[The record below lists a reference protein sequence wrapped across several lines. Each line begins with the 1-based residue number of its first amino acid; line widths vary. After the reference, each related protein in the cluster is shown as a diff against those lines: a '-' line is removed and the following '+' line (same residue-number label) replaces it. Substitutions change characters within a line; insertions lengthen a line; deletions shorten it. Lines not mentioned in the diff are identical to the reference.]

1 MSMPRKIGARP
12 PVVEAQRQRR
22 AALLLVLGASVWGLY
37 WLPLREMNRLGIEG
51 TWGVVFFNF
60 CPLLVLLP
68 LLMWKGVNLWAR
80 PGPALFIGA
89 MTGVAMGA
97 YSTAMVI
104 APVIRVTMEFYLTA
118 VWSTIIGVLWLSEQI
133 DLRRVATV
141 IAGLFGLFLLIVG
154 ASGAADSAFGFG
166 DVLALTSGVL
176 WAFGAAGM
184 KRWPSENLLVTS
196 FFQFLFAVLAGS
208 IFAHAL
214 FPGTAPAPAQLL
226 EVLPLAFVGSA
237 MLLLPSIMVIFW
249 ASRVLFP
256 GRVAILMMSE
266 ALVATISA
274 TLLLPEETMT
284 VIQWTG
290 AAIVL
295 LACLLGS

>member
-1 MSMPRKIGARP
+1 M
-12 PVVEAQRQRR
+12 VDAQLQRR
-22 AALLLVLGASVWGLY
+22 AALLLILGASVWGLY

-68 LLMWKGVNLWAR
+68 LLIWKGVKLWEK
-80 PGPALFIGA
+80 PCPALFIGA
-89 MTGVAMGA
+89 MTGLAMGA

-118 VWSTIIGVLWLSEQI
+118 VWSTIIGVVWLSEKL
-133 DLRRVATV
+133 DSRRVATV
-141 IAGLFGLFLLIVG
+141 AAGLLGLFLLIAG
-154 ASGAADSAFGFG
+154 ASDAAHSAFGLG
-166 DVLALTSGVL
+166 DVLALASGVL
-176 WAFGAAGM
+176 WAFGAAAM
-184 KRWPSENLLVTS
+184 KRWPSENLLATS
-196 FFQFLFAVLAGS
+196 FFQFLFAVLAGA
-208 IFAHAL
+208 ILAQVL
-214 FPGTAPAPAQLL
+214 FPGTSPSSAQLL
-226 EVLPLAFVGSA
+226 NVFPMAFGGSA
-237 MLLLPSIMVIFW
+237 LLLLPSIMAIFW

-256 GRVAILMMSE
+256 GRAAILMMSE

-284 VIQWTG
+284 LLQWAG
-290 AAIVL
+290 AAVVL

>member
-1 MSMPRKIGARP
+1 
-12 PVVEAQRQRR
+12 VVDPSLQRR
-22 AALLLVLGASVWGLY
+22 ASLALVLGASVWGLY

-60 CPLLVLLP
+60 WPLVVLLA
-68 LLMWKGVNLWAR
+68 LLIWKRVDLWTK
-80 PGPALFIGA
+80 PGPALFIGV
-89 MTGVAMGA
+89 MTGVGMGI

-104 APVIRVTMEFYLTA
+104 APVVRVTMEFYLTA
-118 VWSTIIGVLWLSEQI
+118 VWSTIIGVVWLSEKL

-141 IAGLFGLFLLIVG
+141 AAGLLGLFLLIAG
-154 ASGAADSAFGFG
+154 ASDMAHSSLGLG
-166 DVLALTSGVL
+166 DALALASGVL

-184 KRWPSENLLVTS
+184 KRWPLENLLATS
-196 FFQFLFAVLAGS
+196 FYQFLFAVLAG
-208 IFAHAL
+208 AVLAQPL

-226 EVLPLAFVGSA
+226 DVFPMAFAGSA
-237 MLLLPSIMVIFW
+237 FFLLPSILAIFW
-249 ASRVLFP
+249 ACRVLFP
-256 GRVAILMMSE
+256 GRAAILMMSE

-284 VIQWTG
+284 LMQWIG
-290 AAIVL
+290 GAIVL

>member
-1 MSMPRKIGARP
+1 VASWKATFKGLTHVRSETPQKIEDNACQTG
-12 PVVEAQRQRR
+12 
-22 AALLLVLGASVWGLY
+22 GIHT
-37 WLPLREMNRLGIEG
+37 RLGIEG

-68 LLMWKGVNLWAR
+68 LLMWKGGKLWER

-89 MTGVAMGA
+89 MTGVALGA

-196 FFQFLFAVLAGS
+196 FYQFLFAVLAGS
-208 IFAHAL
+208 IFAQAL
-214 FPGTAPAPAQLL
+214 FPGTSPAPAQLL

-284 VIQWTG
+284 LMQWTG

>member
-1 MSMPRKIGARP
+1 MPRKIGARP
-12 PVVEAQRQRR
+12 SVVEAQRQRR
-22 AALLLVLGASVWGLY
+22 AAILLVLGASVWGLY

-60 CPLLVLLP
+60 CPLLVLPP
-68 LLMWKGVNLWAR
+68 LLIWKGGKLWER

-141 IAGLFGLFLLIVG
+141 IAGLFGLFLLIFG

-196 FFQFLFAVLAGS
+196 FYQFLFAVLAGS
-208 IFAHAL
+208 IFAQAL
-214 FPGTAPAPAQLL
+214 FPGTSPAPAQLL

-266 ALVATISA
+266 ALVATVSA

-284 VIQWTG
+284 LIQWTG

>member
-1 MSMPRKIGARP
+1 
-12 PVVEAQRQRR
+12 
-22 AALLLVLGASVWGLY
+22 
-37 WLPLREMNRLGIEG
+37 MNRLGIEG

-68 LLMWKGVNLWAR
+68 LMIWKRVNIWTR
-80 PGPALFIGA
+80 PGPALFIGL
-89 MTGVAMGA
+89 MTGVAMGI

-118 VWSTIIGVLWLSEQI
+118 VWSTIIGVVWLSERL

-141 IAGLFGLFLLIVG
+141 AAGLLGLFLLIAG
-154 ASGAADSAFGFG
+154 ASDAAQQAFGLG
-166 DVLALTSGVL
+166 DVLALASGVL

-184 KRWPSENLLVTS
+184 KRWPGEKLLATS
-196 FFQFLFAVLAGS
+196 FYQFVFAVLAG
-208 IFAHAL
+208 AVLAAVL

-226 EVLPLAFVGSA
+226 DVLPLAFGGSA
-237 MLLLPSIMVIFW
+237 MLLLPSIMAIFW

-256 GRVAILMMSE
+256 GRAAILMMSE

-284 VIQWTG
+284 LMQWTG
-290 AAIVL
+290 GAIVI

>member
-1 MSMPRKIGARP
+1 MPRKIGATP
-12 PVVEAQRQRR
+12 TVVDAQLQRR
-22 AALLLVLGASVWGLY
+22 ASLSLVLGASVWGLY

-60 CPLLVLLP
+60 CPLLVLMP
-68 LLMWKGVNLWAR
+68 LLIWKRVNIWTR
-80 PGPALFIGA
+80 PGPALFIGIT
-89 MTGVAMGA
+89 TGVAMGI
-97 YSTAMVI
+97 YSTSMVI

-118 VWSTIIGVLWLSEQI
+118 VWSTIIGVVWLSEKL

-141 IAGLFGLFLLIVG
+141 AAGLLGLFLLIAG
-154 ASGAADSAFGFG
+154 ASDAAHSAFGFG
-166 DVLALTSGVL
+166 DVLALASGAL

-184 KRWPSENLLVTS
+184 KRWPGEKLLATS
-196 FFQFLFAVLAGS
+196 FHQFLFAVLAGS
-208 IFAHAL
+208 VLAQLL
-214 FPGTAPAPAQLL
+214 FPATAPSPAQLL
-226 EVLPLAFVGSA
+226 DVLPMAFVGSV
-237 MLLLPSIMVIFW
+237 MLLLPSIMAIFW

-256 GRVAILMMSE
+256 GRAAILMMSE

-284 VIQWTG
+284 LMQWTG
-290 AAIVL
+290 GAIVL

>member
-80 PGPALFIGA
+80 PGLALFIGA

-196 FFQFLFAVLAGS
+196 FYQFLFAVLAGS
-208 IFAHAL
+208 ILAQAL

-284 VIQWTG
+284 VMQWTG

>member
-1 MSMPRKIGARP
+1 
-12 PVVEAQRQRR
+12 
-22 AALLLVLGASVWGLY
+22 
-37 WLPLREMNRLGIEG
+37 
-51 TWGVVFFNF
+51 
-60 CPLLVLLP
+60 
-68 LLMWKGVNLWAR
+68 MWKGGKLWER

-196 FFQFLFAVLAGS
+196 FYQFLFAVLAGS
-208 IFAHAL
+208 IFAQAL
-214 FPGTAPAPAQLL
+214 FPGTSPAPAQLL

-284 VIQWTG
+284 LMQWTG

>member
-1 MSMPRKIGARP
+1 MRD
-12 PVVEAQRQRR
+12 AQIQRR
-22 AALLLVLGASVWGLY
+22 ASLALVLGASVWGLY

-68 LLMWKGVNLWAR
+68 LMIWKRVNIWTR
-80 PGPALFIGA
+80 PGPALFIGL
-89 MTGVAMGA
+89 MTGVAMGI

-118 VWSTIIGVLWLSEQI
+118 VWSTIIGVIWLSERL

-141 IAGLFGLFLLIVG
+141 VAGLFGLFLLIAG
-154 ASGAADSAFGFG
+154 APDSAQSAFGLG
-166 DVLALTSGVL
+166 DVLALASGVL

-184 KRWPSENLLVTS
+184 KRWPGEKLLATS
-196 FFQFLFAVLAGS
+196 FYQFVFAVLAGAVL
-208 IFAHAL
+208 AHLL

-226 EVLPLAFVGSA
+226 DVLPLAFVGSA
-237 MLLLPSIMVIFW
+237 MLLLPSIMAIFW

-256 GRVAILMMSE
+256 GRAAILMMSE

-284 VIQWTG
+284 LMQWAG
-290 AAIVL
+290 GAIVL

>member
-1 MSMPRKIGARP
+1 MADAKL
-12 PVVEAQRQRR
+12 QRR
-22 AALLLVLGASVWGLY
+22 ASMALVLGASVWGLY

-60 CPLLVLLP
+60 WPLVVLL
-68 LLMWKGVNLWAR
+68 LLLIWKRVNLLAN
-80 PGPALFIGA
+80 PGPALFIGV
-89 MTGVAMGA
+89 MTGVGMGI

-118 VWSTIIGVLWLSEQI
+118 VWSSIIGVIWLSERL

-141 IAGLFGLFLLIVG
+141 VAGLVGLFLLVAG
-154 ASGAADSAFGFG
+154 ASEAPGAAFGFG
-166 DVLALTSGVL
+166 DVLALASGVL

-184 KRWPSENLLVTS
+184 KRWPAENILATS
-196 FFQFLFAVLAGS
+196 FFQFLFAVLGGAVLAQ
-208 IFAHAL
+208 IM
-214 FPGTAPAPAQLL
+214 FPGTIPTMGQLQQ
-226 EVLPLAFVGSA
+226 VFPLAFVGSA
-237 MLLLPSIMVIFW
+237 MFLLPSIMAIFW
-249 ASRVLFP
+249 ACRVLFP
-256 GRVAILMMSE
+256 GRAAILMMSE
-266 ALVATISA
+266 ALVATLSA

-284 VIQWTG
+284 LLQWVG

>member
-1 MSMPRKIGARP
+1 MLRKTG
-12 PVVEAQRQRR
+12 PVCRVTDPQLQRR
-22 AALLLVLGASVWGLY
+22 ASLALVLGASVWGLY
-37 WLPLREMNRLGIEG
+37 WLPLREMNRLGLEG

-68 LLMWKGVNLWAR
+68 ILIWKRVDLWTRA
-80 PGPALFIGA
+80 GPALFIGV
-89 MTGVAMGA
+89 MTGVAMGI

-118 VWSTIIGVLWLSEQI
+118 VWSTIIGVVWLSERL

-141 IAGLFGLFLLIVG
+141 GAGLLGLFLLIAG
-154 ASGAADSAFGFG
+154 ASDSAQSAFGLG
-166 DVLALTSGVL
+166 DVLALASGVL

-184 KRWPSENLLVTS
+184 KRWPGEKLLATS
-196 FFQFLFAVLAGS
+196 FHQFLFAVLAGAVLA
-208 IFAHAL
+208 FAL

-226 EVLPLAFVGSA
+226 GVLPLAFGGSA
-237 MLLLPSIMVIFW
+237 LLLLPSIMAIFW

-256 GRVAILMMSE
+256 GRAAILMMSE

-284 VIQWTG
+284 LMQWTG
-290 AAIVL
+290 GAIVL

>member
-1 MSMPRKIGARP
+1 MPMPRKTGTTP
-12 PVVEAQRQRR
+12 PVDDAQLQRR
-22 AALLLVLGASVWGLY
+22 ASLSLILGASVWGLY

-68 LLMWKGVNLWAR
+68 LVIWQRVSIWTR
-80 PGPALFIGA
+80 PGPALFIGV
-89 MTGVAMGA
+89 MTGVAMGI
-97 YSTAMVI
+97 YSTSMVI

-118 VWSTIIGVLWLSEQI
+118 VWSTIIGVVWLSEKL

-141 IAGLFGLFLLIVG
+141 AAGLLGLFLLIAG
-154 ASGAADSAFGFG
+154 ATDAAHSAFGFG
-166 DVLALTSGVL
+166 DVLALASGVL

-184 KRWPSENLLVTS
+184 KRWPGEKLLATVLY
-196 FFQFLFAVLAGS
+196 QFVFAVLAG
-208 IFAHAL
+208 AVLAQVL
-214 FPGTAPAPAQLL
+214 FPGTTPAPAQLL
-226 EVLPLAFVGSA
+226 DVFPLAFSGSA
-237 MLLLPSIMVIFW
+237 VLLLPSIMAIFW

-256 GRVAILMMSE
+256 GRAAILMMSE

-274 TLLLPEETMT
+274 TLLLPQETMT
-284 VIQWTG
+284 LMQWAG
-290 AAIVL
+290 GAIVL

>member
-1 MSMPRKIGARP
+1 MRD
-12 PVVEAQRQRR
+12 AQIQRR
-22 AALLLVLGASVWGLY
+22 ASLALVLGASVWGLY

-68 LLMWKGVNLWAR
+68 LMIWKRVNIWTS
-80 PGPALFIGA
+80 PGPALFIGL
-89 MTGVAMGA
+89 MTGVAMGI

-118 VWSTIIGVLWLSEQI
+118 VWSTIIGVIWLSERL

-141 IAGLFGLFLLIVG
+141 VAGLFGLFLLIAG
-154 ASGAADSAFGFG
+154 ASDAEQSAFGLG
-166 DVLALTSGVL
+166 DVLALASGVL

-184 KRWPSENLLVTS
+184 KRWPGEKLLATS
-196 FFQFLFAVLAGS
+196 FYQFVFAVLAGAVL
-208 IFAHAL
+208 AHLL
-214 FPGTAPAPAQLL
+214 FPGTAPAPTQLL
-226 EVLPLAFVGSA
+226 DVLPLAFVGSA
-237 MLLLPSIMVIFW
+237 MLLLPSIMAIFW

-256 GRVAILMMSE
+256 GRAAILMMSE
-266 ALVATISA
+266 ALVATVSA

-284 VIQWTG
+284 LMQWTG
-290 AAIVL
+290 GAIVL

>member
-1 MSMPRKIGARP
+1 MSTARKTGAAP
-12 PVVEAQRQRR
+12 FVVDPKVQRR
-22 AALLLVLGASVWGLY
+22 ASLALVLGASVWGLY

-68 LLMWKGVNLWAR
+68 LMIWKRVNIWTR
-80 PGPALFIGA
+80 PGPAVFIGV
-89 MTGVAMGA
+89 MTGVAMGI

-118 VWSTIIGVLWLSEQI
+118 VWSTIIGVVWLSEKL

-141 IAGLFGLFLLIVG
+141 AAGLFGLFLLIAG
-154 ASGAADSAFGFG
+154 ASDAAHSAFGFG
-166 DVLALTSGVL
+166 DVLALASGVL

-184 KRWPSENLLVTS
+184 KRWPGEKLLATS
-196 FFQFLFAVLAGS
+196 FYQFLFAVLAG
-208 IFAHAL
+208 AVLAQVL
-214 FPGTAPAPAQLL
+214 FPGTAPAPVQLL
-226 EVLPLAFVGSA
+226 DVLPLAFVGSA
-237 MLLLPSIMVIFW
+237 MLLLPSIMAIFW

-256 GRVAILMMSE
+256 GRAAILMMSE

-284 VIQWTG
+284 LMQWTG

-295 LACLLGS
+295 LACLLGR

>member
-1 MSMPRKIGARP
+1 M
-12 PVVEAQRQRR
+12 VDAQLQSR
-22 AALLLVLGASVWGLY
+22 ASLALVLGAAVWGLY
-37 WLPLREMNRLGIEG
+37 WLPLREMNRVGIEG

-68 LLMWKGVNLWAR
+68 LLIWKRVNIWTR
-80 PGPALFIGA
+80 PGPALFIGL
-89 MTGVAMGA
+89 MTGVAMGI

-118 VWSTIIGVLWLSEQI
+118 VWSTIIGAVWLSEKL

-141 IAGLFGLFLLIVG
+141 AAGLLGLFLLIAG
-154 ASGAADSAFGFG
+154 ASDAAHSAFGFG
-166 DVLALTSGVL
+166 DMLALASGVL

-184 KRWPSENLLVTS
+184 KRWPGEKLLATS
-196 FFQFLFAVLAGS
+196 FYQFLFAVLAGA
-208 IFAHAL
+208 ILAQVL

-226 EVLPLAFVGSA
+226 DVLPLAFVGSA
-237 MLLLPSIMVIFW
+237 MLLLPSIMAIFW

-256 GRVAILMMSE
+256 GRAAILMMSE

-284 VIQWTG
+284 LMQWTG
-290 AAIVL
+290 GAIVL